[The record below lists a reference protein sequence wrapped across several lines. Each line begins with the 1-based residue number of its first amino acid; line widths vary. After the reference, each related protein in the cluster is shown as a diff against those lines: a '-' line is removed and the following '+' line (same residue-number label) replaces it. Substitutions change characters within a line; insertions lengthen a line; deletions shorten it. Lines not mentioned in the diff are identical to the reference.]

1 MSDIS
6 LMPVGYRTY
15 KEARKKKDIY
25 IMVSLIVIGAIVLA
39 YIMLTFL
46 NLIYM
51 QELNALKVEKLQ
63 IEDRINSLQ
72 KYETMFNSVKNY
84 ENLVKNAVGDTP
96 DWEIILG
103 DLAGALPDSIWFDD
117 ISLKHEED
125 VVKCVIRGKAA
136 RQDIIAQWIDNIE
149 SLKYMQNISCKH
161 INELEDKGRKYSQF
175 EISADIVSAEIS
187 TKTVERISSGEGVK
201 SSGG

>member
-1 MSDIS
+1 
-6 LMPVGYRTY
+6 MPVGYRAY

-25 IMVSLIVIGAIVLA
+25 IMVSLIVIGAIVLV

-51 QELNALKVEKLQ
+51 QELNSLKVEKSQ

-84 ENLVKNAVGDTP
+84 ENLVKNAIGDTP
-96 DWEIILG
+96 DWETILG
-103 DLAGALPDSIWFDD
+103 DLAGTLPDGIWFDD
-117 ISLKHEED
+117 ISLKHEKD
-125 VVKCVIRGKAA
+125 VVKCTIRGKAT
-136 RQDIIAQWIDNIE
+136 RQDIVAQWIDNIE
-149 SLKYMQNISCKH
+149 SLKYMKNISCKH
-161 INELEDKGRKYSQF
+161 INESEDKGRKYSQF

-187 TKTVERISSGEGVK
+187 SKVVERISSGEGVK
-201 SSGG
+201 NSGG